1 MATGAAGFHRLLT
14 ASRPGAGGE
23 ETFARAQSASMS
35 EWGAGASTV
44 PTEASAVSTLELAGL
59 EEQFEAVARRVASS
73 VVAISVAARS
83 RGEDDTV
90 RPDDMTAARLGELL
104 QRTTRTV
111 GTGFVI
117 DASGLILTN
126 EHVIADAEQIWCTTD
141 AGRVLP
147 AFVVGSDPRSDLAV
161 LRVPATVPLAEVAF
175 AEGPVRRGQWA
186 IALGNPYGLAAE
198 GRLSLSV
205 GVVSAVGRSLPR
217 LSSRENRVYRD
228 LIQTTAEINPGNS
241 GGPLFD
247 LQGRVIGINT
257 AVVLPQKNTNGIG
270 FAMPISAALLS
281 RVELLR
287 QGIEVP
293 YVQLGVTVAEP
304 SARQR
309 SAAAVE
315 EEIGVVVE
323 AVDRSGPPGGA
334 LRVGDLILGVNGSVV
349 EGLDAWAAAVATLRP
364 GTPARV
370 ALVRGGRPMT
380 VIVTPQRRSMP
391 TTPVT
396 AANQRYRWKGML
408 LGPIPDHWQFE
419 PGTRP
424 EFGLMVLATDP
435 GAAGALPPG
444 TIVQSLGGRPLRTV
458 ADLQNALATTT
469 PELSHL
475 GVYSP
480 RAGSA
485 VTDLPTDR

>member
-1 MATGAAGFHRLLT
+1 MAAGVAGFHRLLT

-23 ETFARAQSASMS
+23 ETFERAQSASMS
-35 EWGAGASTV
+35 RWGAGATPV
-44 PTEASAVSTLELAGL
+44 PTETSAASTLELAGL
-59 EEQFEAVARRVASS
+59 EQQFEAVARRVATS

-83 RGEDDTV
+83 QGEDDTV
-90 RPDDMTAARLGELL
+90 RPDDMTATRLAEIL

-126 EHVIADAEQIWCTTD
+126 EHVVAEAEQIWCTTD
-141 AGRVLP
+141 GGRVLP

-161 LRVPATVPLAEVAF
+161 LRVPSSVPLTAVVF
-175 AEGPVRRGQWA
+175 AEDSARQGQWA
-186 IALGNPYGLAAE
+186 IALGNPYGLASE

-217 LSSRENRVYRD
+217 LSSRENRVYRN

-257 AVVLPQKNTNGIG
+257 AVVLPQKNSHGIG
-270 FAMPISAALLS
+270 FAMPITSALLS

-304 SARQR
+304 SVRQR
-309 SAAAVE
+309 RAAAVE
-315 EEIGVVVE
+315 DHIGVVVE
-323 AVDRSGPPGGA
+323 AVERGGA
-334 LRVGDLILGVNGSVV
+334 LRVGDLIVAINDSVV
-349 EGLDAWAAAVATLRP
+349 GGVDAWASAVSMLRP
-364 GTPARV
+364 ATPVRV

-380 VIVTPQRRSMP
+380 VIVTPQRRAMP

-396 AANQRYRWKGML
+396 ASNQRYRWRGML
-408 LGPIPDHWQFE
+408 LGPIPEHWPFE

-424 EFGLMVLATDP
+424 EFGLMVLASDP
-435 GAAGALPPG
+435 TAAGALPPG

-458 ADLQNALATTT
+458 SDLQHALATTAS
-469 PELSHL
+469 ELSHL

-480 RAGSA
+480 RPGPA
-485 VTDLPTDR
+485 VTELPTDR